1 MSDTQERK
9 KTSKKTASR
18 RGSAKLQFTLPTKIQ
33 ELVRNEIGERRLAKL
48 SVEGRQ
54 QIIDECNQLGAR
66 IVLVVEGKMG
76 SPEVVS

>member
-48 SVEGRQ
+48 SVERRQ

-66 IVLVVEGKMG
+66 IVRVVEGKVE